1 MSVRGA
7 SAEARAALLDQED
20 RTLGA
25 GAGTGTGDAARL
37 GDDLFAVASVLRS
50 EPGLR
55 RIATDVSTDANAKSG
70 LVRSIFE
77 GKLSQPALDLVA
89 EAVRRRWTSARDLAD
104 TLEELGVRAVV
115 HSAGD
120 SPADAGQ
127 LSDELFTV
135 HRLVE
140 GDAALRAALTDPARS
155 VADRQRLLA
164 GLLDG
169 RAHAATVTLAQQ
181 ALSGS
186 YRTPG
191 VALEAYE
198 KIAASVHS
206 QRVAQVHV
214 AQELSETEQT
224 RLQQAL
230 SRQYGREVHVNVV
243 VDPALLGGMR
253 VEIGEDVIDGTVATR
268 LDDARRRLAG

>member
-1 MSVRGA
+1 MTMRGA
-7 SAEARAALLDQED
+7 SAEARADLVDQLDGS
-20 RTLGA
+20 LGS
-25 GAGTGTGDAARL
+25 GDAARL
-37 GDDLFAVASVLRS
+37 GDDLFGVASVLRS

-55 RIATDVSTDANAKSG
+55 RVATDVSTDANAKSG
-70 LVRSIFE
+70 LVRGIFE

-89 EAVRRRWTSARDLAD
+89 EAVRRRWTSSRDLAD

-120 SPADAGQ
+120 SPSDAGQ
-127 LSDELFTV
+127 LSDELFAV
-135 HRLVE
+135 RRLVE
-140 GDAALRAALTDPARS
+140 EDVELRAALNDPARS
-155 VADRQRLLA
+155 VADRRRLLS

-181 ALSGS
+181 SLSGS

-198 KIAASVHS
+198 KVAAAVHS
-206 QRVAQVHV
+206 QRVAQVYV
-214 AQELSETEQT
+214 ASELSESEQT

-243 VDPALLGGMR
+243 VDPGLLGGMR
-253 VEIGEDVIDGTVATR
+253 VEIGEDVIDGTVAAR
-268 LDDARRRLAG
+268 LHEARRRLAG

>member
-1 MSVRGA
+1 MSMRGA
-7 SAEARAALLDQED
+7 SAEARAHLVDQLDRALGS
-20 RTLGA
+20 GA
-25 GAGTGTGDAARL
+25 ADAARL
-37 GDDLFAVASVLRS
+37 GDDLFGVASVLRS

-55 RIATDVSTDANAKSG
+55 RIATDVSTDSNAKSG

-77 GKLSQPALDLVA
+77 GRLSQPALDLVA
-89 EAVRRRWTSARDLAD
+89 EAVRRRWTSSRDLAD

-120 SPADAGQ
+120 SPTDAGR

-140 GDAALRAALTDPARS
+140 GDAGLRAALTDAGRS
-155 VADRQRLLA
+155 VADRRQLLA
-164 GLLDG
+164 QLLDG
-169 RAHAATVTLAQQ
+169 RAQAATVTLAQQ

-198 KIAASVHS
+198 KIAASVHR

-214 AQELSETEQT
+214 AQALSDTEQT

-243 VDPALLGGMR
+243 VDPGLLGGMR
-253 VEIGEDVIDGTVATR
+253 VEIGEDVIDGTVAAR
-268 LDDARRRLAG
+268 LDEARRRLAG

>member
-1 MSVRGA
+1 MTMRGA
-7 SAEARAALLDQED
+7 SAGSRADLVDRLEAAL
-20 RTLGA
+20 GS
-25 GAGTGTGDAARL
+25 GGTDAAGL
-37 GDDLFAVASVLRS
+37 GDELFGVASVLRA

-55 RIATDVSTDANAKSG
+55 RIATDVSTDAGAKAG

-77 GKLSQPALDLVA
+77 SRLSEPALDLTA
-89 EAVRRRWTSARDLAD
+89 EAVRRRWTSSRDLAD
-104 TLEELGVRAVV
+104 TLEELGVMAVV
-115 HSAGD
+115 HSAG
-120 SPADAGQ
+120 SLPADTAR

-140 GDAALRAALTDPARS
+140 EDAGVRAALTDSSRS
-155 VADRQRLLA
+155 VADRRQLVAR
-164 GLLDG
+164 LLDG
-169 RAHAATVTLAQQ
+169 RALPATLTLAQQ

-198 KIAASVHS
+198 RTAAAVHQ
-206 QRVAQVHV
+206 QRVAQVYV
-214 AQELSETEQT
+214 AQALSDTEQS

-243 VDPALLGGMR
+243 VDPRLLGGMR
-253 VEIGEDVIDGTVATR
+253 VEIGEDVIDGTVAAR
-268 LDDARRRLAG
+268 LDEARRRLAG

>member
-1 MSVRGA
+1 MTMRGA
-7 SAEARAALLDQED
+7 SAESRAELVSQLDRAL
-20 RTLGA
+20 GSS
-25 GAGTGTGDAARL
+25 DAARL
-37 GDDLFAVASVLRS
+37 GDDLFGVASVLRS

-55 RIATDVSTDANAKSG
+55 RVATDVSTDASAKAG
-70 LVRSIFE
+70 LVRGIFE
-77 GKLSQPALDLVA
+77 GKLSEPAVDLVT

-115 HSAGD
+115 HSAGS
-120 SPADAGQ
+120 SPADSGQ

-140 GDAALRAALTDPARS
+140 EDVELRSALTDPARS
-155 VADRQRLLA
+155 VADRRQLLA
-164 GLLDG
+164 NLLDG
-169 RAHAATVTLAQQ
+169 RALDATVTLAQQ
-181 ALSGS
+181 SLSGS

-198 KIAASVHS
+198 KVAASVHS
-206 QRVAQVHV
+206 QRVARVHV
-214 AQELSETEQT
+214 AQELSESEQL

-243 VDPALLGGMR
+243 VEPGLLGGMR
-253 VEIGEDVIDGTVATR
+253 VEIGEDVIDGTVAAR
-268 LDDARRRLAG
+268 LDEARRRLAG